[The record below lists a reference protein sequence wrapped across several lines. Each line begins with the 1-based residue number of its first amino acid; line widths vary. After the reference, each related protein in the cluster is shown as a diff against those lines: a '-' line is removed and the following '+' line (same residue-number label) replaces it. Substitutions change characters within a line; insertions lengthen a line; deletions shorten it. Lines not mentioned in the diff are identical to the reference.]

1 MKVLLKQQAYPGLLN
16 FSHVLLRVGLGLF
29 MLTHG
34 YPKLEKLLSG
44 SHQFPD
50 PLGIGSLPSL
60 ILAVFAEVLC
70 SALVALGLL
79 TRYAVIPLIITMI
92 VAAFVAHAGDPFGKR
107 EMALLYLLGYVVIF
121 ARGSGKFSL
130 DYVFGIK

>member
-1 MKVLLKQQAYPGLLN
+1 MKILLKQQAYPSLLN

-44 SHQFPD
+44 SQQFPD
-50 PLGIGSLPSL
+50 PLGIGALPSL
-60 ILAVFAEVLC
+60 ILAVFAEVFC

-130 DYVFGIK
+130 DQLFGIR